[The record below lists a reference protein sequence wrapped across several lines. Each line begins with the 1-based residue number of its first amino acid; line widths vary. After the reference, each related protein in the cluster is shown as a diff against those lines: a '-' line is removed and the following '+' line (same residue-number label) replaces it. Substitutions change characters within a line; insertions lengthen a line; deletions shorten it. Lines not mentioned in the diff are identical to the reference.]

1 MNINKTRDA
10 YEAPVARCIFLPR
23 PLNLLVTLSAEGGI
37 DDFEVGEEL

>member
-1 MNINKTRDA
+1 MNANKIKEA
-10 YEAPVARCIFLPR
+10 YEVPVASRIFFSS